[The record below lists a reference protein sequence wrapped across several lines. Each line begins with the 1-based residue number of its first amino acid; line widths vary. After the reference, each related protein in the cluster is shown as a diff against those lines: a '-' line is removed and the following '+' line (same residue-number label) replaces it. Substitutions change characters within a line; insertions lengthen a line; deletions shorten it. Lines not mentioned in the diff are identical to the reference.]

1 MENHHFSQVNHLFQW
16 AMALPW
22 RTVNVIT
29 MPGIIFLGKFRKSSL
44 KIRKQAEFLWVLV
57 VGLVDQRNRWWK
69 RDQRNKHLH
78 QTSPLFSSPPPFF
91 HFRRVKPNQMTNVWC
106 WNRLFSRWNG
116 THSNPIPQSST
127 ETPSCIDDLNLR
139 RMEVSEVMVVP
150 QIIQVMDDHDLYWN
164 NHGFWEV
171 LKSWGI
177 PSRHHGCFNTKSWS
191 SLGFW
196 DPPWL

>member
-1 MENHHFSQVNHLFQW
+1 
-16 AMALPW
+16 MALPW

-29 MPGIIFLGKFRKSSL
+29 RPGIIFLGKFRNHPLKSENKLSFCGFWWWVWCCKKPVVKTGSKKQTPPPNISSFFKSS
-44 KIRKQAEFLWVLV
+44 
-57 VGLVDQRNRWWK
+57 
-69 RDQRNKHLH
+69 
-78 QTSPLFSSPPPFF
+78 PFF